1 LRLLTFHIKKCSQR
15 IHTHTLYCYTIKL
28 KYPFI
33 LLSFRYC
40 TLTHN
45 QRWIALLPYTVIY
58 KNLVWFLKSFFLK
71 KKINLFF
78 KVFYFYIFGSRCS
91 CFGSKIL
98 FFSRI
103 LVPGRWQSPIWSSN
117 LLQKFI
123 LVPKIFYFYIL
134 CPNNFKCLC
143 FDPKNSFPSHS
154 GPLMLGEERER
165 FWLFTFQP
173 QKKKK
178 NLDVNGFILEKRV

>member
-1 LRLLTFHIKKCSQR
+1 LRLLTFHIKNATRGS
-15 IHTHTLYCYTIKL
+15 THTLYCYTIKL
-28 KYPFI
+28 KYPFF

-58 KNLVWFLKSFFLK
+58 KNLVWFLKSPFFFKK

-78 KVFYFYIFGSRCS
+78 KVFYFYIFGPRCS
-91 CFGSKIL
+91 CCGSKIL

-103 LVPGRWQSPIWSSN
+103 LVLGCWQSLIWSSN

-123 LVPKIFYFYIL
+123 LVPKVFYFYIL

-143 FDPKNSFPSHS
+143 FDPKNSFLSHS
-154 GPLMLGEERER
+154 GPLMLWEERER

-178 NLDVNGFILEKRV
+178 SWC